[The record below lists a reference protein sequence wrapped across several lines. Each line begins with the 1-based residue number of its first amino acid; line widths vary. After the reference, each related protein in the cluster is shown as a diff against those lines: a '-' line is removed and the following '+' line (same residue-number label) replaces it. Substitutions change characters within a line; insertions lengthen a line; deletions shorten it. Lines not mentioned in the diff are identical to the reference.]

1 MKYATLGATLF
12 VTIGMLG
19 FGYFSF
25 PSLRSQR
32 DLIEVKG
39 LSEKIVDSD
48 IAEIRL
54 SVSNNNEDL
63 HTIYNKKEKEREKI
77 INCLK
82 QLKFDSDIYK
92 SDFSVYEQDNRIY
105 EDGKIIRVEKNFHST
120 NDIYLRTSQFDKID
134 ALKSELSKLGA
145 EGIFVS
151 IDCVYKLTN
160 FKSLRLDML
169 SEASKNA
176 QESANAFVKNYNEKV
191 TKLVYLRQGE
201 ITISSDVES
210 ADSSNSYSPILLDAV
225 TSISGLDFTSNIG
238 FATSI
243 SETNIMSVILFPI
256 LQPAKNNIII
266 IKTIIIK
273 FIFLVFIFP
282 FSLFSTFVILNKFF
296 IFAPFNSFEFFSLF
310 LFDFLFIVLYILS
323 VLIFLF
329 FIDLSFLLFLL
340 FKQIFTS
347 YITHF

>member
-210 ADSSNSYSPILLDAV
+210 ADSSNSWTQDKEEKQSRKKRVRLVVRA
-225 TSISGLDFTSNIG
+225 G
-238 FATSI
+238 F
-243 SETNIMSVILFPI
+243 
-256 LQPAKNNIII
+256 K
-266 IKTIIIK
+266 
-273 FIFLVFIFP
+273 
-282 FSLFSTFVILNKFF
+282 
-296 IFAPFNSFEFFSLF
+296 
-310 LFDFLFIVLYILS
+310 
-323 VLIFLF
+323 
-329 FIDLSFLLFLL
+329 
-340 FKQIFTS
+340 
-347 YITHF
+347 HG